1 MENSL
6 VPDLVAVLAVA
17 GLASWL
23 FQRIGVSR
31 VLGYLVAGVVVGP
44 FTRPV
49 LVGDIGN
56 IHTLADIGLVFVM
69 FFIGLELSIKRLRA
83 LGITPI
89 VVTLLTALFLFNGTR
104 MTGGFFGFDRVQ
116 SLFIAGTIMIASSVI
131 VSRNFA
137 DLDIS
142 REPFARTAMG
152 MMLLED
158 AVAIAMLAILGSVAS
173 PAPGSAS
180 GAEPDVAPLI
190 VRLAGF
196 VLLAVIVA
204 LLFVPKLLDYLEGF
218 PREIM
223 NVALG
228 ALLLGIA
235 FVASCAGYS
244 LALGAFLLG
253 SVVGGTRY
261 KERFRESFE
270 GLHDLFAAV
279 FYVSMG
285 MLFDVTMALK
295 ALPMA
300 LGLAAA
306 ALAGRSLA
314 ATTAFLIAG
323 KKPDFAIRAG
333 FSITPLG
340 EFAFVIAQMG
350 AASGKM
356 PDTFFPGCVGA
367 VFLTTL
373 ASPYL
378 CRLGG
383 VLAPIAVRRTPQ
395 FLASWQNLLARIGSG
410 VSSQDRKARFA
421 GKGLTKQAVQLGVQV
436 ALVLSALA
444 FGGPISRGVLK
455 MLHAFAAPFEE
466 WFLSA
471 FGWQVEGLMLFEVSF
486 WILFCLALLIPC
498 IAIWRCIRSISDI
511 LADGL
516 LPDSSGPDTLLR
528 QAIGRSI
535 QVAGLF
541 VFVLLGGAVFP
552 QRIPAS
558 GRTLFFIALIALLAL
573 LLRTPLLRWHNRVQE
588 GLKAQV
594 DGPNASQAP
603 EAAGASANN
612 GRLEQAAASN
622 IASDE
627 WSLRVREIRIA
638 PQSQAAGRTIR
649 ETELRPKFGCSIVAI
664 DRRGMTNA
672 HPSASTRLY
681 PDDSLLLVGTEA
693 QLDEAEAWLSAK
705 LPEAEPADGLP
716 FDELTTESITVP
728 VGFGQAGRTLAELE
742 IARRFQVMVLGVEHN
757 GVQLQNPA
765 GDQRIEPG
773 DRLLVLGFPGKNRDF
788 HDWFESGGD
797 AQPPAGMSAAHS

>member
-104 MTGGFFGFDRVQ
+104 MTGGLFGFDRVQ

-137 DLDIS
+137 DLNVS

-152 MMLLED
+152 VMLLED

-270 GLHDLFAAV
+270 GLHDIFAAV

-285 MLFDVTMALK
+285 MLFDVSMALK

-350 AASGKM
+350 AASGRM

-383 VLAPIAVRRTPQ
+383 VLAPAALRHTPQ

-410 VSSQDRKARFA
+410 VSSQDRQARF
-421 GKGLTKQAVQLGVQV
+421 GGRGLTRQAVQLGLQV

-486 WILFCLALLIPC
+486 WVLFSLALLIPC
-498 IAIWRCIRSISDI
+498 IAIWRSLKSISAI

-516 LPDSSGPDTLLR
+516 LPESSGPDTLLK
-528 QAIGRSI
+528 QAIARSI

-552 QRIPAS
+552 QRIPAT
-558 GRTLFFIALIALLAL
+558 GRSLFFIALIALLAR
-573 LLRTPLLRWHNRVQE
+573 LLRTSLLRWHSRVQE
-588 GLKAQV
+588 GIKAQV

-603 EAAGASANN
+603 ESAAPNGSN
-612 GRLEQAAASN
+612 GRLEQQAASN

-627 WSLRVREIRIA
+627 WSLHVREIRLP
-638 PQSQAAGRTIR
+638 PQSQAAGRTIQ
-649 ETELRPKFGCSIVAI
+649 ETGLRRRFGCSIVAI

-681 PDDSLLLVGTEA
+681 PDDSLLLVGTGA
-693 QLDEAEAWLSAK
+693 QLEGAADWLSQK
-705 LPEAEPADGLP
+705 LPEASSDDSLP
-716 FDELTTESITVP
+716 FEELTTESITVP
-728 VGFGQAGRTLAELE
+728 VGFSQAGRTLAELE
-742 IARRFQVMVLGVEHN
+742 IARRFQVMVLGVEHD
-757 GVQLQNPA
+757 GVQSQNPA

-797 AQPPAGMSAAHS
+797 APPLSA